1 MTQRSAH
8 DAVERGRAALR
19 AGDRPEALRWLD
31 RAHRLAPRDR
41 SVALLLASAFT
52 GVDDTHARALLRGLV
67 AAAPEMRDAR
77 VALVLAERRLGAAEA
92 AARQLGRLLL
102 AMAPPP
108 GAAFA
113 RLAGDVARAAAA
125 PGWIGADSRGRLLV
139 CAHPGAGEAVP
150 PAPAGMR
157 AGRVELAVDGLPAGV
172 VAADDTP
179 RGKMLAPGRGG
190 VVTATCGGRAL
201 LGSGVDLTAVR
212 RTRGAAWL
220 ASDGSLTGWAW
231 LPGDP
236 DRAPVLEVRVR
247 DGAGGT
253 RVIRLRATAEHG
265 DGDGAER
272 RRGFRVAARLLA
284 GADTIRVAGADSTEL
299 AGSPLAAGPERRAG
313 PWMPAGGAVPGAG
326 APGGAAASARAVP
339 ARRAVD
345 VVMPVHRGE
354 ADFTAC
360 LASLL
365 RDRASG
371 PRPPDGR
378 IVVVDDAS
386 PDPALRGALAAAA
399 GRGDI
404 VLLRHA
410 GNRGFPAAANTG
422 LRHAAGDGPRDVVLL
437 NPDTLLP
444 PGWLGR
450 LAAAAYG
457 AADIGSATPMTD
469 DGSILS
475 YAAGDAAGAGD
486 ADRPGAGPAG
496 DVARVERLDA
506 LFRAANG
513 SGTVALPTGV
523 GFCMMLRH
531 DCLAEAGLL
540 REDVFAQGYG
550 EENDFSLRAAAL
562 GWRHVAATG
571 VFVAHRG
578 GRSFG
583 PARAHLMA
591 RNMALLNRL
600 HPGYDALV
608 ARFEASDPLAP
619 ARRRVDRLRWAAGR
633 RQGAVV
639 LVTHGLGG
647 GVERHLRERV
657 AAIRGDG
664 LRAVVLRPA
673 APGRA
678 RAAATRGG
686 PDGAGADAHRTDAHR
701 TDAHRADP
709 DRARRSGPRNEAARH
724 DAAAPGAGGGAACSV
739 SDGADDRF
747 ADLDFAMPAGMAALA
762 RLLGGDRVRRVE
774 LHHLLGHAP
783 EVAGLAERLGVP
795 CDVVVHDYAAW
806 CPRVSL
812 CGADRRYC
820 GEPVDE
826 LVCEDCVA
834 DLGSRLDERIAVAAL
849 RERSGRMLRAA
860 RRVVVPSADT
870 AQRIARQFP
879 GVAAVV
885 APWEDDAGPPRAAA
899 PSREDG
905 MQAGARGGA
914 PMGAAGVR
922 VLVMGAIGVE
932 KGYDVLLGC
941 VRDAGR
947 RGLPLSFVVAGHTM
961 DDARLLDAGPA
972 FVTGRYEEH
981 EAAALARRQRAQ
993 LGFVPSV
1000 WPETWCYALS
1010 ELWRAG
1016 LQVAA
1021 FALGAQAERIRRAGH
1036 GLLLP
1041 PGLPVARVND
1051 ALLRAALD
1059 AGHAPRRMAGT
1070 G

>member
-8 DAVERGRAALR
+8 DAVEQGRAALR
-19 AGDRPEALRWLD
+19 AGNRPEALRWLD

-77 VALVLAERRLGAAEA
+77 VALVLAERRLGAAEE

-108 GAAFA
+108 GDAFA

-139 CAHPGAGEAVP
+139 CAHSIVGKAVP
-150 PAPAGMR
+150 PAPDRVR

-179 RGKMLAPGRGG
+179 RVKMLAPGRVG

-201 LGSGVDLTAVR
+201 LGSGIDLAAVR

-220 ASDGSLTGWAW
+220 AADGSLAGWAW

-236 DRAPVLEVRVR
+236 DRAPVLAVHVR

-253 RVIRLRATAEHG
+253 RVIRPRATAEHG

-284 GADTIRVAGADSTEL
+284 GADTIRVAGADGTEL
-299 AGSPLAAGPERRAG
+299 VGSPLAAGPERRAG
-313 PWMPAGGAVPGAG
+313 PWMPAGGAIPGAG
-326 APGGAAASARAVP
+326 ARGGVAASARAVP

-354 ADFTAC
+354 ADFAAC

-371 PRPPDGR
+371 SCPPDGR

-422 LRHAAGDGPRDVVLL
+422 LRHATGDGPRDIVLL
-437 NPDTLLP
+437 NPDTLPP

-475 YAAGDAAGAGD
+475 YAAGDAANAGD

-496 DVARVERLDA
+496 EVARVERLDA

-513 SGTVALPTGV
+513 AGTVALPTGV
-523 GFCMMLRH
+523 GFCMLLRH

-550 EENDFSLRAAAL
+550 EENDWCLRAGQL

-583 PARAHLMA
+583 AARVPLMA

-608 ARFEASDPLAP
+608 ARFEAADPLAP

-633 RQGAVV
+633 RAGAVV

-673 APGRA
+673 APGQA
-678 RAAATRGG
+678 RATTPGDPA
-686 PDGAGADAHRTDAHR
+686 GAGADTR
-701 TDAHRADP
+701 RADP
-709 DRARRSGPRNEAARH
+709 DRARGSGSRKEAARH
-724 DAAAPGAGGGAACSV
+724 DAATPWADGGAACSV
-739 SDGADDRF
+739 SDGVDDRF

-783 EVAGLAERLGVP
+783 EVAGLASLLGVP

-834 DLGSRLDERIAVAAL
+834 DLGSRLHERIAVAAL

-860 RRVVVPSADT
+860 RRVVAPSADT

-885 APWEDDAGPPRAAA
+885 APWEDAAGPPHAAD
-899 PSREDG
+899 PGREDG
-905 MQAGARGGA
+905 TQVCAQGGAAVGA
-914 PMGAAGVR
+914 PMGVGGVR

-1041 PGLPVARVND
+1041 PGLPAARVND

-1059 AGHAPRRMAGT
+1059 AGHAPRQMAGS